1 MTALAHLMPRRT
13 PDQRPTTAGMILDQV
28 GYAVREISRTRI
40 VLVFTF
46 LLPLAWLVMIG
57 MLIGNAAVDATTGVR
72 VMQYVT
78 PTAAVLGVLFGAFSP
93 VATSLALAREQKLTK
108 RLRGTPV
115 PLWAYLLG
123 RVGAAAVLAT
133 VAVTILLALGVVA
146 YDVQIQ
152 WHTVLASLVTLLVGV
167 GCLAALGLAVG
178 ALAPSASVAE
188 TFSTGSVVILS
199 FLSGLFTVGSAPP
212 PWMATLGSFF
222 PVRHVLLPLQ
232 DQFDPFKSGDGWNLG
247 ALAVLAAWGVMGVA
261 VAAWALGREP
271 KASAAPVAARPAPV
285 ALHGRHVATPGR
297 PTALA
302 LILDQ
307 ARWANTGARRN
318 MSLIAF
324 AVAMP
329 VGVYVLMGSQWGD
342 QAGPVAGVPFVLY
355 FAAAMAAY
363 GASVTA
369 FVNRPAVMARA
380 RDAGLLRRLRGTPV
394 TAAQYLAGQTLSAL
408 WIALV
413 TAILVFACGIAFFNV
428 KVAPD
433 GLPIGLAVLLLG
445 TVSLA
450 ACGYALA
457 ALAPSGKAAG
467 VVALGVLLVLSFT
480 SGVLVVGDIP
490 AWMTAAS
497 SFFPLRH
504 MVLALTAALDPAGS
518 SVAWPNLAVIVA
530 WLGVASLIAVGR
542 FRWEPGGPR
551 QPMSRIGRRRDRA
564 RDGEAGVGRR
574 WRLPLIRPVTPD
586 IGTAALDIDETTAT
600 DAHRGPDIRRLRKQH
615 RFKLQLLVFAAVAA
629 VLATNEA
636 LLVVAGQNLTSQ
648 VRPLLVV
655 VMGIW
660 LAAILVSGY
669 SAYRRRA

>member
-1 MTALAHLMPRRT
+1 MTALAHLAPRRT
-13 PDQRPTTAGMILDQV
+13 RERRPTTAGMILDQV

-57 MLIGNAAVDATTGVR
+57 MLIGNEAADATTGVR

-115 PLWAYLLG
+115 PPWAYLLG
-123 RVGAAAVLAT
+123 RVGAAGVLAT
-133 VAVTILLALGVVA
+133 AAVTILLALGVMA

-152 WHTVLASLVTLLVGV
+152 WHTVLASLVTVLVGV

-178 ALAPSASVAE
+178 ALAPSAAVAE
-188 TFSTGSVVILS
+188 TFSLGAVMILS
-199 FLSGLFTVGSAPP
+199 FLSGLFTAGDAPP
-212 PWMATLGSFF
+212 AWMASLGSFF
-222 PVRHVLLPLQ
+222 PVRQLLLPLQ

-247 ALAVLAAWGVMGVA
+247 ALAVLAAWGVVGVA

-271 KASAAPVAARPAPV
+271 KASGTPVAARPAPV
-285 ALHGRHVATPGR
+285 ASHGLHVAAPGR

-302 LILDQ
+302 LVLDQ
-307 ARWANTGARRN
+307 TRWANIGARRN
-318 MSLIAF
+318 ISLIAF

-329 VGVYVLMGSQWGD
+329 VGVYVLMGAQWGN
-342 QAGPVAGVPFVLY
+342 QAGLVAGVPFVLY

-369 FVNRPAVMARA
+369 FVNRPSVMARA
-380 RDAGLLRRLRGTPV
+380 RDAGHLKRLRGTPV

-408 WIALV
+408 WIAIV

-428 KVAPD
+428 TLAPD
-433 GLPIGLAVLLLG
+433 GLPLGLAVLLFG

-467 VVALGVLLVLSFT
+467 VVALGVLLVLSFI

-490 AWMTAAS
+490 AWMTAVG

-504 MVLALTAALDPAGS
+504 IVLALAAALDPAGS
-518 SVAWPNLAVIVA
+518 SVAWRNLAVIAV
-530 WLGVASLIAVGR
+530 WLVVASLIAVGR
-542 FRWEPGGPR
+542 FRWEPSGPA
-551 QPMSRIGRRRDRA
+551 QPISGISGWRDRA
-564 RDGEAGVGRR
+564 RDREAGAGRR
-574 WRLPLIRPVTPD
+574 RRLPPVLPAIPD
-586 IGTAALDIDETTAT
+586 IGTATLDTDETAT
-600 DAHRGPDIRRLRKQH
+600 IDARRALEVGRLRKQR
-615 RFKLQLLVFAAVAA
+615 RFKLQLLVFAAVA
-629 VLATNEA
+629 V
-636 LLVVAGQNLTSQ
+636 LLVTSGAPLVVGGQNLTSQ
-648 VRPLLVV
+648 VWPLLVV

-660 LAAILVSGY
+660 LIAILVNGY
-669 SAYRRRA
+669 SVYRRKV